1 MEKVIVITG
10 PTGVGKTKISI
21 EIAKKLQTEI
31 INGDAYQIY
40 QKMNIGTAKPT
51 KEELAMVKHHFFDF
65 QDPLK
70 EFSVSDYQKAIRE
83 LIVEFKQKKMVP
95 LIVGGTGLY
104 IDSVI
109 RNYQFL
115 APKRNDDNKYDHLS
129 NHELHELLQ
138 KLDFQ
143 ASLQIHENNRKR
155 VLRAIELTTTQENST
170 RTLKNEFVYDTLL
183 IFLNTDRTVLYER
196 INNRVDKMIEEGLVD
211 EVKNLYPN
219 GLGMTAK
226 PAIGYKELFEYFD
239 GNITLEDAIQKIKQN
254 SRHYAKRQMTWYRNQ
269 ENTKIVNVNLDNTQ
283 ETIDEILDLIHNHLK
298 EAN

>member
-21 EIAKKLQTEI
+21 EVAKKINTEI

-51 KEELAMVKHHFFDF
+51 QEELSEVTHHFFDF
-65 QDPLK
+65 LDPLC
-70 EFSVSDYQKAIRE
+70 EFSVSDYQKEIRA
-83 LIVEFKQKKMVP
+83 LIEQFHQNKKVP

-115 APKRNDDNKYDHLS
+115 APKRSSDSEYDNLS
-129 NHELHELLQ
+129 NHELHQILEN
-138 KLDFQ
+138 LDKD

-155 VLRAIELTTTQENST
+155 VLRAIELAKTNDSST
-170 RTLKNEFVYDTLL
+170 RTLKNEFVYDALV
-183 IFLNTDRTVLYER
+183 IFLNDERSVLYER
-196 INNRVDKMIEEGLVD
+196 INKRVDKMISEGLIE
-211 EVKNLYPN
+211 EVKSLYPN
-219 GLGMTAK
+219 ALGKTAK
-226 PAIGYKELFEYFD
+226 AAIGYKELFSYLD
-239 GNITLEDAIQKIKQN
+239 GEITIDAAIDKIKQN

-269 ENTKIVNVNLDNTQ
+269 ENTKVVNVNVNNLE
-283 ETIDEILDLIHNHLK
+283 ETINEVLNLINEHLQ
-298 EAN
+298 